1 MGDFREH
8 YIGGLVVYTTFFV
21 VSMGVSLTG
30 IFLFGLPQNWN
41 PTVPMELL
49 SIAFCFVIS
58 LLCSLWPDVDIKSK
72 SQQIFYALFAVSNL
86 VLILKQEYRISAF
99 FGLFAMLPMLGKHRG
114 WTHSRL
120 TMILFPALFVL
131 VPIGFQSG
139 IDRPLEIWK
148 KFGGLEQLIALKS
161 RLPFYVAGV
170 VGYATHL
177 QVDAILLP
185 RSKKRA

>member
-1 MGDFREH
+1 
-8 YIGGLVVYTTFFV
+8 
-21 VSMGVSLTG
+21 
-30 IFLFGLPQNWN
+30 
-41 PTVPMELL
+41 
-49 SIAFCFVIS
+49 
-58 LLCSLWPDVDIKSK
+58 SK

-131 VPIGFQSG
+131 VPLCFQSG
-139 IDRPLEIWK
+139 IDHPLEIWK
-148 KFGGLEQLIALKS
+148 KFGRLEQLIALKS
-161 RLPFYVAGV
+161 SLPFYVAGV

-185 RSKKRA
+185 KSKKRA